1 MNIQYRGLAFVLGV
15 NNYVRT
21 NKQTN
26 AVYDAQA
33 ISTELKI
40 LGFYVIESY
49 NIDRQEF
56 INQFEKFRNKLGN
69 FNVGLFYFAGHG
81 VEFKGKNYLLLTDSK
96 VDNKTA

>member
-21 NKQTN
+21 NKLTN

-81 VEFKGKNYLLLTDSK
+81 VEFKGKIIYC
-96 VDNKTA
+96 